1 MLFLLIVLLLFGGS
15 LSVCGQTAADT
26 ITISKSLDE
35 VEIIQNRAATFVE
48 RDGSQ
53 MVVAADELKE
63 MPKFLGT
70 SDPIRYMQS
79 LAGIQTN
86 NETSTGLH
94 IQGCE
99 DYQTLVSINAAPIY
113 YPNHP
118 LGLFSTFI
126 APHFESITI
135 EQAEHSGTMG
145 NRIGGRVDFET
156 QHNQP
161 KRFSMEG
168 NLGLISADL
177 SMAIPCSKKHSL
189 FLSARTSY
197 INWLYGK
204 LLKIREDYALRYH
217 FMDYNLTYA
226 GQLTDKDEL
235 VISGFYSRDKINLNM
250 DIDIGAELPISWQN
264 ITGSAYWNHRDNWGN
279 WRTSVYYSSFDNAI
293 QVASGLA
300 DVQTDALFS
309 SVGIKNKVDLPL
321 TDAITFSASADY
333 EHYIVRPL
341 FFRLKG
347 INTFESETEP
357 RHYEHADEAGVGANI
372 RHDVRPW
379 FAYEIGFYASL
390 YAHQSKTYLA
400 LDPRATL
407 HFYPA
412 EHHELALHYGMYHQ
426 NFHKAGLVSG
436 GMPMD
441 FMMLATENFQPEWSH
456 SVNLRYTADF
466 LNKQYNISAEL
477 YFKQMY
483 NTLESTGNVLQLLN
497 QPFSYDVYMKRS
509 DGRNWGLNVMFQRSR
524 GIVTGYISY
533 TLGWALRRMPDLEGI
548 QEYVYPASHER
559 RHDLKIVLNSQFAK
573 RWHIG
578 AMFVLA
584 SGIPYTKPEE
594 VYVFNGDLF
603 FRYGRHNGANVPLY
617 HRLDISASCD
627 IIKKNEHELGIN
639 VSIYNVYAHKN
650 VQFMMYT
657 PQISIVPS
665 ISIYGKF

>member
-99 DYQTLVSINAAPIY
+99 DYQTLVSINGAPIY
-113 YPNHP
+113 YPNHL

-177 SMAIPCSKKHSL
+177 SMAIPCGKKNAL

-217 FMDYNLTYA
+217 FMDYNLVVEPVRE
-226 GQLTDKDEL
+226 TD
-235 VISGFYSRDKINLNM
+235 
-250 DIDIGAELPISWQN
+250 
-264 ITGSAYWNHRDNWGN
+264 
-279 WRTSVYYSSFDNAI
+279 
-293 QVASGLA
+293 
-300 DVQTDALFS
+300 
-309 SVGIKNKVDLPL
+309 
-321 TDAITFSASADY
+321 
-333 EHYIVRPL
+333 
-341 FFRLKG
+341 
-347 INTFESETEP
+347 
-357 RHYEHADEAGVGANI
+357 I
-372 RHDVRPW
+372 RIHQ
-379 FAYEIGFYASL
+379 IL
-390 YAHQSKTYLA
+390 YRIL
-400 LDPRATL
+400 
-407 HFYPA
+407 
-412 EHHELALHYGMYHQ
+412 
-426 NFHKAGLVSG
+426 
-436 GMPMD
+436 
-441 FMMLATENFQPEWSH
+441 
-456 SVNLRYTADF
+456 
-466 LNKQYNISAEL
+466 
-477 YFKQMY
+477 
-483 NTLESTGNVLQLLN
+483 
-497 QPFSYDVYMKRS
+497 
-509 DGRNWGLNVMFQRSR
+509 
-524 GIVTGYISY
+524 
-533 TLGWALRRMPDLEGI
+533 
-548 QEYVYPASHER
+548 
-559 RHDLKIVLNSQFAK
+559 
-573 RWHIG
+573 
-578 AMFVLA
+578 
-584 SGIPYTKPEE
+584 
-594 VYVFNGDLF
+594 
-603 FRYGRHNGANVPLY
+603 
-617 HRLDISASCD
+617 
-627 IIKKNEHELGIN
+627 
-639 VSIYNVYAHKN
+639 
-650 VQFMMYT
+650 
-657 PQISIVPS
+657 
-665 ISIYGKF
+665 